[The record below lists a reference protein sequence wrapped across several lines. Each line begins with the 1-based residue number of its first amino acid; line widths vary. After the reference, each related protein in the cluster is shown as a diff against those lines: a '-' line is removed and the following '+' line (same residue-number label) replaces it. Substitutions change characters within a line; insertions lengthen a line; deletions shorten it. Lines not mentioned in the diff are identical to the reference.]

1 MDYTTIRDFTIALL
15 IGALVGV
22 ERERHKASESPM
34 AFGGLRTFILLAEAG
49 AVSAWLSLKLAT
61 PWIFVATLAAIASAV
76 LIGYVLENRA
86 DPKGS
91 VGMTTEVA
99 AITVTLLGGMVMYG
113 YPEIAVALAIVT
125 SAVLTFKQPLHALVG
140 KLGSEDINAGVKLLV
155 ASFIVLPL
163 LPDRPVDPWQAL
175 NPYKLWLLVI
185 LISSLS
191 LVGYVAV
198 RWLGS
203 ARGTLVTGAT
213 GGLVSSTAVSLSFA
227 RESQTAPT
235 PARGNALASGILLAW
250 VVMFA
255 RVVIEVAVVHAG
267 LVGRVLVP
275 FSVMAVVAGLLAAV
289 SYRQSLVAEEPGESR
304 LAAEVPLKNPF
315 SLVAAT
321 KFGLVF
327 AAVMLVVKLTQ
338 HYFPGGGLYLVAAL
352 AGLTDVDAITL
363 SMADFARQGG
373 DPATAVRAIVIASI
387 ANTLVKCGLVVSLGS
402 QPLRK
407 RLLVA
412 TLLILAAGLGS
423 LVVA

>member
-1 MDYTTIRDFTIALL
+1 LDYTTLRDFTIALL

-22 ERERHKASESPM
+22 ERERHKASESPR

-49 AVSAWLSLKLAT
+49 AVSAWLSLKVST
-61 PWIFVATLAAIASAV
+61 PWIFVATLFIAALAV
-76 LIGYVLENRA
+76 LTGYVLENRA
-86 DPKGS
+86 DPKS
-91 VGMTTEVA
+91 AVGMTTEVA
-99 AITVTLLGGMVMYG
+99 AIAVTLLGGMVMYG
-113 YPEIAVALAIVT
+113 YPEIAVALGIAT
-125 SAVLTFKQPLHALVG
+125 SALLAFKQPLHALVG
-140 KLGSEDINAGVKLLV
+140 KLGSDDITAVLKLLI

-163 LPDRPVDPWQAL
+163 LPDQPVDPWKAL

-191 LVGYVAV
+191 LIGYVAV

-203 ARGTLVTGAT
+203 AQGTLVTGAT

-227 RESQTAPT
+227 RESRTEPT
-235 PARGNALASGILLAW
+235 PARGNALASGVLLAW

-255 RVVIEVAVVHAG
+255 RVVIEVAVVNPG
-267 LVGRVLVP
+267 LVARVLVP
-275 FSVMAVVAGLLAAV
+275 FSVMAVVAGLLAFV
-289 SYRQSLVAEEPGESR
+289 SYRQSVATEPGESR
-304 LAAEVPLKNPF
+304 PTAEVPLKNPF

-327 AAVMLVVKLTQ
+327 AAVTLVVALTQ
-338 HYFPGGGLYLVAAL
+338 HYFPGRGLYVVAAL

-373 DPATAVRAIVIASI
+373 DATTATRAIVIASI
-387 ANTLVKCGLVVSLGS
+387 ANTLVKCGLVVFLGS

-407 RLLVA
+407 RLLLA
-412 TLLILAAGLGS
+412 TLLILAAGLGT

>member
-1 MDYTTIRDFTIALL
+1 MESTVVRDFTIALL

-22 ERERHKASESPM
+22 ERERHKASSSPQ
-34 AFGGLRTFILLAEAG
+34 AVGGLRTFILLAEAG
-49 AVSAWLSLKLAT
+49 AVSAWLSLKLST

-86 DPKGS
+86 SPEDS

-99 AITVTLLGGMVMYG
+99 AIAVTLLGGMVMYG
-113 YPEIAVALAIVT
+113 FPEYAVALAIVT
-125 SAVLTFKQPLHALVG
+125 SVVLAFKQPLHTLVG
-140 KLGSEDINAGVKLLV
+140 KLGSDDINAGLKLLI

-163 LPDRPVDPWQAL
+163 LPDRSVDPWEAL

-227 RESQTAPT
+227 RESREAPT
-235 PARGNALASGILLAW
+235 PARGNALAAGALLAW

-255 RVVIEVAVVHAG
+255 RVVIEVAVVNPG
-267 LVGRVLVP
+267 LVARVLVP
-275 FSVMAVVAGLLAAV
+275 FSVMAIVAALVAAV
-289 SYRQSLVAEEPGESR
+289 SYRQSVAEKSGESR
-304 LAAEVPLKNPF
+304 PAAAVPLKNPF
-315 SLVAAT
+315 SLMAAT

-327 AAVMLVVKLTQ
+327 AAVTLVVKLTQ
-338 HYFPGGGLYLVAAL
+338 HYFPGGGLYVVAAL

-373 DPATAVRAIVIASI
+373 DPTTAVGAIAIAAV
-387 ANTLVKCGLVVSLGS
+387 ANTMVKCGLVVALGS
-402 QPLRK
+402 RPLRR
-407 RLLVA
+407 RLLLA

-423 LVVA
+423 LAMA